1 MKKDLYIK
9 LKMDGYVQIK
19 KVKSYTGIKEG

>member
-9 LKMDGYVQIK
+9 LEMDGYVQIK
-19 KVKSYTGIKEG
+19 KVKSSTGIKKG

>member
-19 KVKSYTGIKEG
+19 KVKSSTGIKKG